1 MKNDRR
7 TKLVPIVVGVCTLIA
22 TIKKKRNRPSKQQT
36 TFAQQ
41 NSQKMI
47 LKPYQSALL
56 FEQKIDQTFKLA
68 DQKLASIYHF
78 ASQLE
83 ELIELIKFK

>member
-22 TIKKKRNRPSKQQT
+22 TIKIKRNQPNKQQT
-36 TFAQQ
+36 TFVQKR
-41 NSQKMI
+41 SQRLM
-47 LKPYQSALL
+47 LSPYQSALL
-56 FEQKIDQTFKLA
+56 FERRIEQSYKLA
-68 DQKLASIYHF
+68 NQKLASIYHF